1 MFVRS
6 NISLLKSS
14 SQCKIIPIVESRVQ
28 FTQVLDSSQI
38 NSILLRHCNLFD
50 LTNLLNE
57 AHKRAFSVFVY
68 IDHIDGIHADF
79 AGLRYLAE
87 SLHVTGIVSNHPRTL
102 SLGKD
107 YGLET
112 IQRIFAVDST
122 GLEVALESVDTHC
135 VDLLDISPGLVTT
148 YIAAHTMAL
157 LPLPFIASGLIH
169 TPQQVRAVL
178 QTGALGV
185 AVSRPELWL

>member
-107 YGLET
+107 YGLE
-112 IQRIFAVDST
+112 
-122 GLEVALESVDTHC
+122 VALESVDTHC